1 MDSIKNGSNT
11 ININDIK
18 NNVTNGNNTK
28 SNGSAGRKIVIIGGI
43 SAGTSAAAKARRF
56 SEEAEIVIYEKYKYI
71 SYATCGLPYYVSEKI
86 SQSDDLLVNTAS
98 QFEHRF
104 NLKVNVMSEVI
115 KIDPASK
122 SITIKNL
129 ESGDVFSDNYD
140 RLIIAT
146 GTAPLSFNQ
155 ELLSFKNVFSLRT
168 VDDALQ
174 LKKYMD
180 SAPIAQKSD
189 TVNAVIVG
197 GGYIGLELLEAF
209 LAKNY
214 KVTIIEKFGQILPVF
229 DKEIIEYIEN
239 YLGDKKVTIL
249 KEEEIKETQKDDDI
263 LTRIITSKGTVIA
276 ADIVVLSIGAR
287 SETKLAADCG
297 ITIGGS
303 GAIEVNEF
311 LETNITDIYAAGDCC
326 ECKDFT
332 NNKKQSFNL
341 ASIANIQGRCAGYN
355 AAGGRSAYIDA
366 IPTSIIKILDIV
378 IGKTGMTL
386 REAKK
391 SGFNAKKIELHSLN
405 HAGYYPGASMMHMIL
420 VYDEATWAILGF
432 QAVGREGID
441 KKTDVMS
448 VAIRAKMKVW
458 ELLTLNMSYQPAFG
472 SAKDPLNMLGM
483 IGENIYKGEFKLIDV
498 EELRE
503 NIADTS
509 ENLTVLDVR
518 STREYSMGHIETA
531 INIPVDELRENIDK
545 LDKKSPIV
553 VYCRTSYRSYLAYRI
568 LVNKGFENVRNLN
581 GSYLSW
587 ARKI

>member
-1 MDSIKNGSNT
+1 MDVLKNG
-11 ININDIK
+11 NDAADK
-18 NNVTNGNNTK
+18 NNNCRVKKG
-28 SNGSAGRKIVIIGGI
+28 AGKKIVIIGGI
-43 SAGTSAAAKARRF
+43 SAGTSAAAKARRY
-56 SEEAEIVIYEKYKYI
+56 SEDAEIVIYEKYKYI

-98 QFEHRF
+98 QFESRF

-122 SITIKNL
+122 TLTIKNL
-129 ESGDVFSDNYD
+129 ETGDIFIDNYD
-140 RLIIAT
+140 KLIIAT
-146 GTAPLSFNQ
+146 GTTPLSFNQ
-155 ELLSFKNVFSLRT
+155 ELLSLKNVFSLRT

-174 LKKYMD
+174 LKTYMD
-180 SAPIAQKSD
+180 SAPMTQKSD
-189 TVNAVIVG
+189 PVNAVIVG

-209 LAKNY
+209 IAKNY

-229 DKEIIEYIEN
+229 DKEIVEYIEN

-249 KEEEIKETQKDDDI
+249 KEEEIKETHKDDDGV
-263 LTRIITSKGTVIA
+263 LTKIITSKGTVIA
-276 ADIVVLSIGAR
+276 ADIVILSIGAR
-287 SETKLAADCG
+287 SDTKLAVDCG
-297 ITIGGS
+297 IAVGGS

-311 LETNITDIYAAGDCC
+311 LETNIADIYAAGDCC
-326 ECKDFT
+326 ECRDFT
-332 NNKKQSFNL
+332 NNKKLSFSL

-366 IPTSIIKILDIV
+366 IPTSIIKILDIA

-386 REAKK
+386 KEAKK
-391 SGFNAKKIELHSLN
+391 SGFAAKKIELHSLN

-503 NIADTS
+503 NISGTS

-518 STREYSMGHIETA
+518 SKKEYSMGHIETA

-545 LDKKSPIV
+545 LDKKSSVV

-568 LVNKGFENVRNLN
+568 LVNNGFENVRNLN